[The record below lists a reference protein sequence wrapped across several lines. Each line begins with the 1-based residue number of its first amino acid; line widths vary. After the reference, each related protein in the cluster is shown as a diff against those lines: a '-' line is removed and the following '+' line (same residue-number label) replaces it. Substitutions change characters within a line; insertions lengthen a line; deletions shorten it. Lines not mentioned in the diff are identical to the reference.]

1 MNEWREN
8 SATIDPHAN
17 AWTKMIRH
25 PHFSMQTPTSTPL
38 PPHRSAA
45 FTLIELLVVIAVIS
59 ILASMTFPIGKALNR
74 AKMKARAKGEMT
86 QLETAIQS
94 YKAKLGTFPPD
105 NPATPLIN
113 QLYYELSG
121 TIVTN
126 TGGSARF
133 YRTLDGNSQLSAD
146 AATFLGYFGAKV
158 TGFVNTTRGAGDEG
172 VFAVNFLRGAL
183 KPNQAATLPS
193 GAKVIVTSLG
203 WPEGHPY
210 HPVPGAAFKTV
221 NPWRYNSSNPTNNP
235 GSYDLWVDVII
246 DGKTN
251 RFGNWSREPVLV
263 NTL

>member
-1 MNEWREN
+1 
-8 SATIDPHAN
+8 
-17 AWTKMIRH
+17 
-25 PHFSMQTPTSTPL
+25 MQTPNSPL
-38 PPHRSAA
+38 SLRRTAA

-74 AKMKARAKGEMT
+74 TKMKARAQAEMS
-86 QLETAIQS
+86 QIEIAIQS

-146 AATFLGYFGAKV
+146 PGTFQNYFGLRV
-158 TGFVNTTRGAGDEG
+158 SGFANTTRASGDEG
-172 VFAVNFLRGAL
+172 VFAVNFLKGAL
-183 KPNQAATLPS
+183 RPDQVATLPQ
-193 GAKVIVTSLG
+193 GQKAIVTSLR
-203 WPEGHPY
+203 WPDGHPY
-210 HPVPGAAFKTV
+210 QPVPGLAYKGI

-235 GSYDLWVDVII
+235 GTYDLWVDVII

-251 RFGNWSREPVLV
+251 RFGNWSKEPVLV
-263 NTL
+263 SKP

>member
-1 MNEWREN
+1 M
-8 SATIDPHAN
+8 
-17 AWTKMIRH
+17 RH
-25 PHFSMQTPTSTPL
+25 PTLTP
-38 PPHRSAA
+38 PPRHSPEG
-45 FTLIELLVVIAVIS
+45 FTLIELLVVIAIMS
-59 ILASMTFPIGKALNR
+59 ILASMMFPIGKALNR
-74 AKMKARAKGEMT
+74 AKMKARAQGEMT

-105 NPATPLIN
+105 NPATPVIN

-146 AATFLGYFGAKV
+146 AATFQTYFGPRVSGIA
-158 TGFVNTTRGAGDEG
+158 NTTRAAGDEG
-172 VFAVNFLRGAL
+172 VFAVNFLKGAL
-183 KPNQAATLPS
+183 RPDQVAILPS
-193 GAKVIVTSLG
+193 GAKVIVTSLR
-203 WPEGHPY
+203 WPEGQPY

-235 GSYDLWVDVII
+235 GTYDLWVDVII

-251 RFGNWSREPVLV
+251 RFGNWSKEPVLV
-263 NTL
+263 SKP